1 MATQPRDVL
10 KEYFEINDVP
20 TEAQFIDLI
29 DSSLNL
35 ADTNTQ
41 IVLGTISASAFSA
54 SNLFINGINFLN
66 TSNFITTESNTFG
79 QLTTNHSHS
88 FTGSFQQT
96 SVDTYGNGENY
107 PSYFLNH
114 LSVGTSESL
123 ANLTVNSN
131 ISSSGHFNKNTLSVL
146 NTNAVNKSISSSFI
160 ILNNNLS
167 ASGYISASS
176 FRAENY
182 NALTSQLTSSGI
194 ISGSDTI
201 SGSNLHIA
209 NNATIKGNIT
219 SSITGSF
226 GYIESSTVSASG
238 HIYAQTYKGRLGKQL
253 IEYDTSIKIGT
264 ATDSLPVRIFGN
276 ITASNNISSSKPLHF
291 SSSILEG
298 NSTLKTLTIASSGK
312 LFHTG
317 SYKFPTHYSDLDWNI
332 SSGNYLTSSKAVQI
346 TSSTPLTT
354 ALSTKTTY
362 IQFNFTRFDVL
373 FSNSTDHKVK
383 LMNSSIDWAN
393 PLVIGK
399 DINSYDSLNLAMPNK
414 PSFSTTARP
423 RLDIISGSVRIK
435 NNSSGP
441 SDQLSGIPTLYLED
455 DGITSPNS
463 QVFGVQNDKDTFKI
477 KNFSKLMWNPI
488 YGGEINEP
496 LYDITNGDGY
506 SPIEIASH
514 DKNWFNFNNSSQT
527 SVLAGLDTKKNV
539 THPTLARETSITF
552 NVVSIL
558 NFNTKRIIPA
568 MVIKRENHSNPLWD
582 FINLQG
588 VRFGYPT
595 PQGTDNAVNDPQADF
610 GFTNDPNGNSS
621 PTLPGASGFPGYSV
635 KNMSINGLLTG
646 NVTVNASNGQTQGTK
661 RLSRRSG
668 ETNGDFNYYDDA
680 TVGAVKGAEVVGDVK
695 ANGTVTAGLTTQT
708 SDIRKKENIRNL
720 ESTINIINKLK
731 PRRFDWK
738 EKNSY
743 QFNDIGF
750 IAQEIQEVLP
760 ELVTPSNDEEQ
771 TLHVS
776 YDKLNP
782 ILIKTLQ
789 NQKKTIKLIEKRIKK
804 LEIR

>member
-10 KEYFEINDVP
+10 KEYFETNDIP
-20 TEAQFIDLI
+20 SEAQFIDLI
-29 DSSLNL
+29 DSPLNL
-35 ADTNTQ
+35 ADTDTQ

-54 SNLFINGINFLN
+54 SNLFINGINFSN
-66 TSNFITTESNTFG
+66 TSNFTTNESNTFG

-131 ISSSGHFNKNTLSVL
+131 ISSSGYFNKNTLSVL

-167 ASGYISASS
+167 ASGYVSASS
-176 FRAENY
+176 FRAANY

-194 ISGSDTI
+194 ISGGYTI
-201 SGSNLHIA
+201 SGSNLHII
-209 NNATIKGNIT
+209 NNTTIKGNIT
-219 SSITGSF
+219 SLKTGSF
-226 GYIESSTVSASG
+226 GYVKTETDVIASG
-238 HIYAQTYKGRLGKQL
+238 HIHAQTYKGRLGKQL

-264 ATDSLPVRIFGN
+264 ATDSLPVKIFGN
-276 ITASNNISSSKPLHF
+276 ITASNNISSSKLLYF
-291 SSSILEG
+291 SSSILKG
-298 NSTLKTLTIASSGK
+298 SSTLKTLTIASSGK

-317 SYKFPTHYSDLDWNI
+317 SYKHPTHYSDLDWNI

-346 TSSTPLTT
+346 TSSTSLTT
-354 ALSTKTTY
+354 VLTTKSSVSGY
-362 IQFNFTRFDVL
+362 NFQVSDIL
-373 FSNSTDHKVK
+373 FSLGSAHKVK
-383 LMNSSIDWAN
+383 FMNGGFDWAN
-393 PLVIGK
+393 PLVIGT

-414 PSFSTTARP
+414 PSFLTDARP

-441 SDQLSGIPTLYLED
+441 SDQLSGIPTLYLEYD
-455 DGITSPNS
+455 DNTSIIS

-477 KNFSKLMWNPI
+477 KNFSKITADFLQGTNSPI
-488 YGGEINEP
+488 I
-496 LYDITNGDGY
+496 DGY

-527 SVLAGLDTKKNV
+527 AVLAGLDTNKNV

-552 NVVSIL
+552 NI
-558 NFNTKRIIPA
+558 NNQTTIGKFRPIPA
-568 MVIKRENHSNPLWD
+568 MVIKRENHSNPIYD

-595 PQGTDNAVNDPQADF
+595 PQTGNASNAPQADF

-635 KNMSINGLLTG
+635 RNMGINGLLTG

-668 ETNGDFNYYDDA
+668 ETDGDFNQSAYDDA
-680 TVGAVKGAEVVGDVK
+680 TVGAVKGAEVVGDVRTT
-695 ANGTVTAGLTTQT
+695 GTVTAGKTTQT

>member
-10 KEYFEINDVP
+10 KEYFETNDIP
-20 TEAQFIDLI
+20 SEAQFIDLI

-35 ADTNTQ
+35 ADTDTQ
-41 IVLGTISASAFSA
+41 IVLGTISASAFSGN
-54 SNLFINGINFLN
+54 SLFINGINFSN
-66 TSNFITTESNTFG
+66 TSNFATNESNTFG

-96 SVDTYGNGENY
+96 SVDTNGDGENY

-131 ISSSGHFNKNTLSVL
+131 ISSSGYFNKNTLSIL
-146 NTNAVNKSISSSFI
+146 NTNAINKSISSSFI
-160 ILNNNLS
+160 ILSNNLS
-167 ASGYISASS
+167 ASGYVSASS
-176 FRAENY
+176 FRAANY

-194 ISGSDTI
+194 ISGSNTI
-201 SGSNLHIA
+201 SGSNLHIT
-209 NNATIKGNIT
+209 NNTTVKGNIT
-219 SSITGSF
+219 SLKTGSF
-226 GYIESSTVSASG
+226 GYVKTETDVSASG
-238 HIYAQTYKGRLGKQL
+238 HIHAQTYKGRLGKQL

-264 ATDSLPVRIFGN
+264 STDSLPVNISGN
-276 ITASNNISSSKPLHF
+276 ITASNNISSSKLLYF

-298 NSTLKTLTIASSGK
+298 SSTLKTLTIASSGK

-332 SSGNYLTSSKAVQI
+332 SSDNYLTSSKAVQI
-346 TSSTPLTT
+346 TSSTSLTT
-354 ALSTKTTY
+354 VLSTESATSGHSFQSPS
-362 IQFNFTRFDVL
+362 IL
-373 FSNSTDHKVK
+373 FSNSTDHKMK
-383 LMNSSIDWAN
+383 LMNSGFDWAN
-393 PLVIGK
+393 PLVIGNN
-399 DINSYDSLNLAMPNK
+399 INNYDTSLLAMPNK
-414 PSFSTTARP
+414 PNFSTVSRP

-455 DGITSPNS
+455 DGSDFPNS
-463 QVFGVQNDKDTFKI
+463 QVFGVQNDKDTFRI
-477 KNFSKLMWNPI
+477 KDFSKITTDLYNPI
-488 YGGEINEP
+488 TS
-496 LYDITNGDGY
+496 ITNGY

-514 DKNWFNFNNSSQT
+514 NKSWFNFNNSSQT
-527 SVLAGLDTKKNV
+527 TVLAGLDTNKNV
-539 THPTLARETSITF
+539 SKPTLARETSITF
-552 NVVSIL
+552 NIL
-558 NFNTKRIIPA
+558 NQTSVGKFRPIPA
-568 MVIKRENHSNPLWD
+568 MVIKRENHSDSTYD

-595 PQGTDNAVNDPQADF
+595 PQGTDNAVDAPQADF
-610 GFTNDPNGNSS
+610 GFTNDPNGTSS
-621 PTLPGASGFPGYSV
+621 PTIPGASGFPGYSV
-635 KNMSINGLLTG
+635 RNMSALGNLAG
-646 NVTVNASNGQTQGTK
+646 NVTVNANNGQTEGTK

-668 ETNGDFNYYDDA
+668 ETDGDFSNSAYDDA
-680 TVGAVKGAEVVGDVK
+680 TVGAVKGAEVVGDV
-695 ANGTVTAGLTTQT
+695 NVSGTVVAGLTSQT

-720 ESTINIINKLK
+720 ESTINIINKLR